1 MAERFPIVL
10 RGYDKD
16 SVDEAFR
23 STQQTIVRLR
33 QQVEASDKTILQLQA
48 KLQEERSKAAGQ
60 GASYASLGANAQ
72 QMLASAERTSTDLL

>member
-16 SVDEAFR
+16 SVDEALR

-33 QQVEASDKTILQLQA
+33 QQGEASDKTILQLQA
-48 KLQEERSKAAGQ
+48 KLQEERSKAAEQ
-60 GASYASLGANAQ
+60 GTRYASLFANAHTK
-72 QMLASAERTSTDLL
+72 LH

>member
-16 SVDEAFR
+16 SVDEALR

-48 KLQEERSKAAGQ
+48 
-60 GASYASLGANAQ
+60 
-72 QMLASAERTSTDLL
+72 